1 MTMHRIDAN
10 RAIATKLFSL
20 MMCLVGVGRGL
31 SAIERTAD
39 AAEAKLAWQQEWDK
53 TLEGA
58 KKEGRL
64 MVHGAS
70 EVPILFEEAFQKAYP
85 DIKVTTVS
93 VGRGTERI
101 QRIMTERRAG
111 QYLVDLYI
119 GSPWDM
125 FSTFLPAN
133 IIEPIQPLLLLPEV
147 VDTSK
152 WWKGRHHYVDA
163 ESKYIFIFEGA
174 PQGGGIIYNQN
185 LVEPKNFRSFWDLLD
200 RKWKGK
206 VVGID
211 PTVSGSHEQNLRFFY
226 YNPQIGPE
234 FVKRLYGEMDIVMS
248 RDDRQVLDW
257 LGAGKY
263 AFAYFPRNAEDAV
276 KQGLPIA
283 EIPPGHFKEGAF
295 VDPYTG
301 LVSYMNR
308 APHPFAAKVA
318 VNWLLSREGQIAF
331 QKAKAKVSCDSC
343 ESLREDIP
351 KDNLSLRRRE
361 GVNYMLTTRPEMI
374 DMTPIRKLIKE
385 TLSKTK

>member
-1 MTMHRIDAN
+1 MHSKAN
-10 RAIATKLFSL
+10 RTVARKLFNL
-20 MMCLVGVGRGL
+20 IAALCVGWILAGSTL
-31 SAIERTAD
+31 AAH
-39 AAEAKLAWQQEWDK
+39 AAEAKPVWQQEWEK

-70 EVPILFEEAFQKAYP
+70 ELPILFEDAFQKAYP

-93 VGRGTERI
+93 VGRGTERV
-101 QRIMTERRAG
+101 QRILTERRAG

-119 GSPWDM
+119 GSPWDV

-133 IIEPIQPLLLLPEV
+133 IIAPIQPLLLLPEV

-163 ESKYIFIFEGA
+163 DSKYIFIYEGA
-174 PQGGGIIYNQN
+174 PQGGGIIYNKN
-185 LVEPKNFRSFWDLLD
+185 LVDPKSLKSFWDLLD

-211 PTVSGSHEQNLRFFY
+211 PSVSGAHEQNLRFFY
-226 YNPQIGPE
+226 YNPQIGPD
-234 FVKRLYGEMDIVMS
+234 FIKRLYSEMDIVLS

-257 LGAGKY
+257 LSAGKY
-263 AFAYFPRNAEDAV
+263 AFAYFPRNSEDAV

-331 QKAKAKVSCDSC
+331 QRAKTKVSCDTC

-351 KDNLSLRRRE
+351 KDHLLQRRRE